1 MARQDRFGI
10 SEKILSPQDSLR
22 QETGPLNEAD
32 WQSEAKS
39 PRTHCKVPVVMA
51 LIPRWQYMT
60 DSSKAMVRRSAIT
73 LVVVLIGLTL
83 LRAIFPW
90 ILLGLAI
97 YGAWCL
103 LNRK

>member
-1 MARQDRFGI
+1 MAI
-10 SEKILSPQDSLR
+10 S
-22 QETGPLNEAD
+22 
-32 WQSEAKS
+32 AKS
-39 PRTHCKVPVVMA
+39 PRTLFSIVVVMT

-60 DSSKAMVRRSAIT
+60 DSSKAMVKRSAIT
-73 LVVVLIGLTL
+73 IVVVLIGLTL

-90 ILLGLAI
+90 ILLGLAF